1 MPRRAFQVERWLP
14 RLKVLLARE
23 SYSRSATKSYC
34 IVVRNFLR
42 YLDRHQIEA
51 ESIQTRDADSFL
63 RVQLRRYRRRHRRRP
78 KSQNDWYWHHM
89 SPITLLLRLAQGQWP
104 PPNEIGTRLEWFR
117 KRLEEERLRPRT
129 IQRYL
134 QVGRRFLSFLSH
146 RSITLEAAAPADL
159 LAFIERELALYRQ
172 EQGRLPQNVVNWRCG
187 LTHGIH
193 YLLRLVQGKWPPARP
208 VQPWLER
215 LKKQLEQDF
224 SSTRSRAVYLRRCTE
239 FLRYLEALG
248 VSMEKAQASHI
259 SNFNATKLAAY
270 RKRHGRLPRS
280 MNCWKTSI
288 ETPINRLL
296 RLVHGYWPPDSRPD
310 PSLARFRQHLTE
322 QRFSASVIPSM
333 MSVVRVF
340 LRFLQN
346 RSIPVETVMPDHL
359 ESYLEFRLAEFQ
371 RKHQRSPQNVGQW
384 RSDRTG
390 PIRRYLRFVSGRW
403 PVEKPAQTEA
413 EAFRRQVCASYGCW
427 LTELHGFSPETLRKN
442 GHAAG
447 VFLEWLGDRASH
459 ESLRGLKVSDVD
471 AFLAWRNQGLRRAT
485 RSGVSHCLRSFLRFL
500 YTEGLIAQD
509 LSLAVN
515 GPVLYR
521 FENIPSA
528 FTDQQVESL
537 RDITRRDHTPLGL
550 RDHAMLLLIAT
561 YGLRAGEVVRM
572 KLEDINWRRE
582 QIRLKQSKTR
592 ADLLLPLMP
601 EVGQAVLGY
610 LRRGRPKTH
619 LREIFIRARA
629 PHGSF
634 TCGSS
639 LYTVFQRR
647 IQQAGIQPEGKRG
660 PHSIR
665 YARATGLLRAS
676 VPLKSISDLL
686 GHRSTASTGAYLK
699 LATEDLRSVALDVP
713 GETI

>member
-1 MPRRAFQVERWLP
+1 MPQHTSQVERWLA
-14 RLKVLLARE
+14 RLNALLARE
-23 SYSRSATKSYC
+23 SYSRSATKTYC
-34 IVVRNFLR
+34 NIARNFLR
-42 YLDRHQIEA
+42 YLDRHRIEV
-51 ESIQTRDADSFL
+51 ESVQTRDTDSFL
-63 RVQLRRYRRRHRRRP
+63 RVQLRWYRRRHGRRP
-78 KSQNDWYWHHM
+78 KNQNDWYWHHM
-89 SPITLLLRLAQGQWP
+89 APITLLLRLAQGQWP
-104 PPNEIGTRLEWFR
+104 PSNEMETRLEWFR
-117 KRLEEERLRPRT
+117 KRLEEQGLRPRT

-134 QVGRRFLSFLSH
+134 QVGRRFLSFLPD
-146 RSITLEAAAPADL
+146 RSIRLEAVIPSDL
-159 LAFIERELALYRQ
+159 SAFIERELVLYRR
-172 EQGRLPQNVVNWRCG
+172 EQGWLPQNVVNWRCG

-193 YLLRLVQGKWPPARP
+193 YLLRLVQGKWPPASP
-208 VQPWLER
+208 AQSCLER
-215 LKKQLEQDF
+215 LKRQLEQDF
-224 SSTRSRAVYLRRCTE
+224 SSTRSCTVYLRRCTE

-248 VSMEKAQASHI
+248 VPLEKTQASHI
-259 SNFNATKLAAY
+259 SNFNVTKLAAY

-280 MNCWKTSI
+280 MTCWKTRI

-310 PSLARFRQHLTE
+310 PSLERFRQHLIE
-322 QRFSASVIPSM
+322 QRFSTSVIPSM
-333 MSVVRVF
+333 MSAVRVF

-346 RSIPVETVMPDHL
+346 RSIPVETVTPDHL
-359 ESYLEFRLAEFQ
+359 VSYLEFRLAEFQ
-371 RKHQRSPQNVGQW
+371 RKHQRSPRNVGQW
-384 RSDRTG
+384 RSERTG
-390 PIRRYLRFVSGRW
+390 AIRRYLRLVRGRW
-403 PVEKPAQTEA
+403 PVEKPAQSEA
-413 EAFRRQVCASYGCW
+413 EAFRRQVCASYGRW

-447 VFLEWLGDRASH
+447 VFLEWLGGRASK
-459 ESLRGLKVSDVD
+459 ESLHGLTVSDLD

-500 YTEGLIAQD
+500 YAEGLIEQD
-509 LSLAVN
+509 LSLSVN

-528 FTDQQVESL
+528 LTDKQVESL

-572 KLEDINWRRE
+572 KLEDIDWRRE

-601 EVGQAVLGY
+601 EVGQAVLDY

-629 PHGSF
+629 PHGPF
-634 TCGSS
+634 ACGSS
-639 LYTVFQRR
+639 LYTVFRRR

-660 PHSIR
+660 PHAIR
-665 YARATGLLRAS
+665 YARATGLLRANVS
-676 VPLKSISDLL
+676 LKSISDLL
-686 GHRSTASTGAYLK
+686 GHRSATSTGVYLK

-713 GETI
+713 GEVI